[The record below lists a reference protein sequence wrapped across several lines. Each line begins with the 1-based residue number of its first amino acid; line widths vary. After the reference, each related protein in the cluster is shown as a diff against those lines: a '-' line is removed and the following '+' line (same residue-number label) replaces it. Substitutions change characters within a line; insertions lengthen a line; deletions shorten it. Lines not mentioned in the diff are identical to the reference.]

1 LDIPPWPDLT
11 GSTSEH
17 VAQWVRWLDQVWA
30 QDAIAA
36 AVEVAS
42 PVLARRVREVCA
54 GHERRAH
61 QVRRAV
67 VSVVRYLLRMTSR
80 ATPFG
85 LFAGVAPARF
95 GSELAVR
102 FGEDHHAVA
111 RVEAE
116 WLADMIT
123 RLETCSELRGR
134 LPVVLNN
141 LSFVRDGRLVVD
153 CQQQPVGSARSVP
166 AEVSVRHTRAVE
178 TVMQAA
184 RSPIGVGD
192 LAGKLI
198 ADFPGT
204 PESVIEGRLAELVA
218 QRILVTSLRPPMTV
232 TDPLAYVLGE
242 LTVVGAE
249 EVPQAVLLFEELRE
263 VHVVLSRHNRSSSP
277 AVGRDLRSFVSRR
290 MAAISSTERPLTVD
304 LRVDCALVLPRA
316 VAREAETAAVALT
329 RLTPYPY
336 GSPAWRDYHT
346 RFLERYGIGALVPV
360 LEILNAD
367 IGLGFP
373 AGYRDSLLELHV
385 PGLRPPELGSRSQ
398 LRLSQAVLIS

>member
-1 LDIPPWPDLT
+1 MYRFVDAAVVRAVTHTSGLDIPPWPDLT

-123 RLETCSELRGR
+123 RLETCSELRSR

-153 CQQQPVGSARSVP
+153 CQQ
-166 AEVSVRHTRAVE
+166 
-178 TVMQAA
+178 
-184 RSPIGVGD
+184 
-192 LAGKLI
+192 
-198 ADFPGT
+198 
-204 PESVIEGRLAELVA
+204 
-218 QRILVTSLRPPMTV
+218 
-232 TDPLAYVLGE
+232 
-242 LTVVGAE
+242 
-249 EVPQAVLLFEELRE
+249 
-263 VHVVLSRHNRSSSP
+263 
-277 AVGRDLRSFVSRR
+277 
-290 MAAISSTERPLTVD
+290 
-304 LRVDCALVLPRA
+304 
-316 VAREAETAAVALT
+316 
-329 RLTPYPY
+329 
-336 GSPAWRDYHT
+336 
-346 RFLERYGIGALVPV
+346 
-360 LEILNAD
+360 
-367 IGLGFP
+367 
-373 AGYRDSLLELHV
+373 
-385 PGLRPPELGSRSQ
+385 
-398 LRLSQAVLIS
+398 